1 MLERGTA
8 RTMDL
13 DLADN
18 LRYLAE
24 TLVPPK
30 PGMIVRIATERLV
43 SRGLV
48 PEHAYERLSVPDWR
62 AFCHSVWHAEVPGPC
77 KLITR
82 HLSSTGAD
90 EARFPDLPYCATALS
105 ARTRPVIE
113 VDDDGL
119 TQLAALHEIAHLLV
133 DGDIPVGHRP
143 RYIQKFVD
151 LMSTWISPQVA
162 TDWYS
167 RVDCRFAMGRRA
179 RGVAPGAAV
188 CGSSYRDRD
197 QNRRR
202 RRSIEQRA
210 ICRQAPAKCA
220 SVGPRSTD
228 EPLLSFGRMLSR
240 GHIRSRS
247 HVPSSGS

>member
-1 MLERGTA
+1 VLERGTA

-43 SRGLV
+43 SRGSL
-48 PEHAYERLSVPDWR
+48 PELAYERLCVPDWR
-62 AFCHSVWHAEVPGPC
+62 AFCHMVWHAEVPGPC

-82 HLSSTGAD
+82 HLSSTGGD
-90 EARFPDLPYCATALS
+90 EARSPELPYCATALS

-133 DGDIPVGHRP
+133 DGDIPVDHGP
-143 RYIQKFVD
+143 RFIQKFVD
-151 LMSTWISPQVA
+151 LMSRWISPKVA
-162 TDWYS
+162 IDWYAEWTAVLQW
-167 RVDCRFAMGRRA
+167 VDEHEGW
-179 RGVAPGAAV
+179 PPDAAV
-188 CGSSYRDRD
+188 CGTSS
-197 QNRRR
+197 
-202 RRSIEQRA
+202 
-210 ICRQAPAKCA
+210 
-220 SVGPRSTD
+220 
-228 EPLLSFGRMLSR
+228 
-240 GHIRSRS
+240 
-247 HVPSSGS
+247 

>member
-1 MLERGTA
+1 MA

-43 SRGLV
+43 SRGSV
-48 PEHAYERLSVPDWR
+48 PEQAYERLSVPDWR
-62 AFCHSVWHAEVPGPC
+62 AFCHTVWHAEVPGPC

-82 HLSSTGAD
+82 HLTSTGAD
-90 EARFPDLPYCATALS
+90 EARSPDLPYCATALL
-105 ARTRPVIE
+105 ARTAPVIE

-151 LMSTWISPQVA
+151 LMSKWISPKVA
-162 TDWYS
+162 TDWYTEWTAVLQW
-167 RVDCRFAMGRRA
+167 VDEHEGW
-179 RGVAPGAAV
+179 PPDAAV
-188 CGSSYRDRD
+188 CGSS
-197 QNRRR
+197 
-202 RRSIEQRA
+202 S
-210 ICRQAPAKCA
+210 
-220 SVGPRSTD
+220 
-228 EPLLSFGRMLSR
+228 
-240 GHIRSRS
+240 
-247 HVPSSGS
+247 

>member
-1 MLERGTA
+1 VLERGTA

-43 SRGLV
+43 SRGSL
-48 PEHAYERLSVPDWR
+48 PEHAYERFSVPDWR
-62 AFCHSVWHAEVPGPC
+62 AFCHTVWHAEVPGPC

-151 LMSTWISPQVA
+151 LMSKWISPKVA
-162 TDWYS
+162 KDWYTEWTAVLQW
-167 RVDCRFAMGRRA
+167 VDEHEGW
-179 RGVAPGAAV
+179 PPDAAV
-188 CGSSYRDRD
+188 CGSS
-197 QNRRR
+197 
-202 RRSIEQRA
+202 S
-210 ICRQAPAKCA
+210 
-220 SVGPRSTD
+220 
-228 EPLLSFGRMLSR
+228 
-240 GHIRSRS
+240 
-247 HVPSSGS
+247 

>member
-43 SRGLV
+43 GRGSL
-48 PEHAYERLSVPDWR
+48 PEHAYERLCVPDWR
-62 AFCHSVWHAEVPGPC
+62 AFCHTVWHAEVPGPC

-82 HLSSTGAD
+82 HLSSTGGD
-90 EARFPDLPYCATALS
+90 EARLPELPYCATALS
-105 ARTRPVIE
+105 ARTRPIIE

-151 LMSTWISPQVA
+151 LMSKWISPKVA
-162 TDWYS
+162 TDWYTEWTAVLQW
-167 RVDCRFAMGRRA
+167 VDEHEGW
-179 RGVAPGAAV
+179 PPDAAV
-188 CGSSYRDRD
+188 CGSS
-197 QNRRR
+197 
-202 RRSIEQRA
+202 S
-210 ICRQAPAKCA
+210 
-220 SVGPRSTD
+220 
-228 EPLLSFGRMLSR
+228 
-240 GHIRSRS
+240 
-247 HVPSSGS
+247 